1 MELVSRYKHRKPLT
15 SIKWRFKSNYIT
27 EAVIT
32 SKQAKPQ
39 ELINKYLRITHLK
52 KYSGLPLAA

>member
-15 SIKWRFKSNYIT
+15 NMKWRFKSNYVT
-27 EAVIT
+27 GEVIT

>member
-15 SIKWRFKSNYIT
+15 SMKWRFKSYYVT
-27 EAVIT
+27 ESVFT

-39 ELINKYLRITHLK
+39 ELVSKYLRITNLK
-52 KYSGLPLAA
+52 KYSGLSLAA

>member
-15 SIKWRFKSNYIT
+15 SLKWRLKSYYVT
-27 EAVIT
+27 ESVFT

-39 ELINKYLRITHLK
+39 ELVSKYLRITNLK
-52 KYSGLPLAA
+52 NYSGLSLAA

>member
-15 SIKWRFKSNYIT
+15 SMKWRFKSNYIT

-39 ELINKYLRITHLK
+39 ELISKYLRITHLK